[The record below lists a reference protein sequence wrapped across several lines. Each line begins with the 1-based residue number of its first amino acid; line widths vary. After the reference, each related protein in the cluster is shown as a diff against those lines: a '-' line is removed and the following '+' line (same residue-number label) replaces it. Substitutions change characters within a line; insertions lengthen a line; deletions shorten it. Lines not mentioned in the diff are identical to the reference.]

1 MTKPCQ
7 KDLLSYKWCK
17 DRTLRNSEGDMASIF
32 LKLNRRASRTVR
44 NGSLLRACKELH
56 SVHSK
61 SGIVSGSPLQIS
73 EDVDVNQ
80 SSGFHDQ
87 PQGPKLLPHG
97 GVSNEDHPFP

>member
-1 MTKPCQ
+1 M
-7 KDLLSYKWCK
+7 
-17 DRTLRNSEGDMASIF
+17 
-32 LKLNRRASRTVR
+32 
-44 NGSLLRACKELH
+44 
-56 SVHSK
+56 HSK
-61 SGIVSGSPLQIS
+61 SGIVSGSPLKIS